1 MKHFKATAI
10 ALALLSWNSGPA
22 LAQTVVAPK
31 DGTIAFALTS
41 LFWANYQT
49 PEGRGECPQGFNDG
63 NREQFKQLYPEDG
76 QTRQFEKTQLKR
88 EIDSWYPTTAA
99 ESFVFREAVGPTA
112 LGLNLDGKIG
122 PRDFTS
128 PEGEPGIDNQMF
140 RALGCIQNYRGPIG
154 AIAYFED
161 EMVIRDMYNRVLIEL
176 TGVTSLVDSDD
187 VKVTIY
193 RGRDPLLLDAGGKHV
208 VPGGTQR
215 IDMRW
220 GAKYIQHLRGK
231 IVDGVLTTEPA
242 DIIIPWGVFYLPTD
256 QFMRSAQLRIKLTP
270 TSAEGLLGGYT
281 DVETWYLHMM
291 KSWSTHHQS
300 YGQTAAP
307 SLYKALRR
315 LADAYPDPKSGA
327 NTAISSA
334 MQVKFSQ
341 VVILPASKAELAA
354 LGSKNSPQSAPI
366 PYAGAPHPR
375 APVEEESSGSHV
387 AAAKADSR

>member
-176 TGVTSLVDSDD
+176 TGV
-187 VKVTIY
+187 
-193 RGRDPLLLDAGGKHV
+193 
-208 VPGGTQR
+208 
-215 IDMRW
+215 
-220 GAKYIQHLRGK
+220 
-231 IVDGVLTTEPA
+231 
-242 DIIIPWGVFYLPTD
+242 
-256 QFMRSAQLRIKLTP
+256 
-270 TSAEGLLGGYT
+270 
-281 DVETWYLHMM
+281 
-291 KSWSTHHQS
+291 
-300 YGQTAAP
+300 
-307 SLYKALRR
+307 
-315 LADAYPDPKSGA
+315 
-327 NTAISSA
+327 
-334 MQVKFSQ
+334 
-341 VVILPASKAELAA
+341 
-354 LGSKNSPQSAPI
+354 
-366 PYAGAPHPR
+366 
-375 APVEEESSGSHV
+375 
-387 AAAKADSR
+387 